1 MLSPGRRRNHPIGW
15 PDTPCHY
22 RVVPL
27 PREITMTAAAEGF
40 KLLPTTKIAY
50 SKGDEQ
56 QKKNAEL
63 LAEYIGGLTGL
74 KLQITTKM
82 PRANAIVLSA
92 DLAGEN
98 PEAYA
103 LTVTNQS
110 DKKFIHK
117 HKKTVIRFFHCQS

>member
-1 MLSPGRRRNHPIGW
+1 MLMNKFLVTLIAGAAMSGGQLSAMQTA
-15 PDTPCHY
+15 DY

-27 PREITMTAAAEGF
+27 PREINMTAAAEGF

-98 PEAYA
+98 PE
-103 LTVTNQS
+103 V
-110 DKKFIHK
+110 
-117 HKKTVIRFFHCQS
+117 RR